1 MAATTTTRT
10 PSGRQYA
17 IRGVGSTAPP
27 TTQQPRTGAVSDD
40 ESRFLSRW
48 LKVWVA
54 LLAVVTLVVVVYLI
68 AITNSLAA
76 INGNLATADTAVT
89 GAGGDTA
96 SLPDQVQNINASLG
110 AIDPALAPIPG
121 QADQI
126 IGLLSSIDTSLADT
140 DSSLINTS
148 SSLQNTSGQLGDT
161 SGVLQTVLGQA
172 GAIREDLFQAD
183 QPNGPCGPD
192 SCSDQNQLGVAN
204 IHQRV
209 AIANNV
215 LIPAEGDATD
225 IVAGLSN
232 TNSSLSSICNNP
244 IVGLVG
250 ALGGGNCP

>member
-1 MAATTTTRT
+1 MAATTSTRT

-17 IRGVGSTAPP
+17 IRGVGQTAPP
-27 TTQQPRTGAVSDD
+27 TTQQPRTSSGSDD

-76 INGNLATADTAVT
+76 INGNLATADSAVT

-96 SLPDQVQNINASLG
+96 SLPDQVQGINGSLA
-110 AIDPALAPIPG
+110 AIDPALKPIPG

-126 IGLLSSIDTSLADT
+126 IGLLSSIDSSLADT

-148 SSLQNTSGQLGDT
+148 SSLQNTSGQLVDT

-172 GAIREDLFQAD
+172 GAIRDDLFQAD
-183 QPNGPCGPD
+183 QPNGPCGTD
-192 SCSDQNQLGVAN
+192 SCGENQLGVQN

-215 LIPAEGDATD
+215 LIPAEGDTTD
-225 IVAGLSN
+225 IVNGLN
-232 TNSSLSSICNNP
+232 NVNASLTSICNNP
-244 IVGLVG
+244 IVGVVG